1 MQSHFLFLAFTP
13 YTIHFTLYTIHFT
26 LYTIHYTL
34 YTIHHTLYT
43 PKFAHSQFFP
53 YLCSM
58 KSSSLNS
65 QILRLAIPSILAN
78 ITIPLVGLVDT
89 AIVGHIANATAIG
102 GIAIG
107 TMLFDLLYWNFGFL
121 RVGTSG
127 MTAQA
132 YGRGDKVECARLL
145 SQSIGIALIGATLIW
160 FIQWLFVNLVLMLVP
175 CSPEV
180 ASFAREYF
188 FIRIWA
194 APATLSLMAFKGWFI
209 GMQDTVSP
217 MLTDILVNVVNMAV
231 SYTLAIYTPM
241 GALGVALGTVIAQF
255 TGLTAAIIL
264 LLAKYRH
271 LWQGL
276 SPLRLAFDGQG
287 MRRLLSLNGNLF
299 IRSLCFMV
307 VYVGFT
313 SLASK
318 YGDVELAV
326 STLMMKLFML
336 FSYFVDG
343 FAYAGEALVGKEW
356 GAMRR
361 ESKGDEAIRRV
372 VQLLFAWSLG
382 VGLLFT
388 LLFGVWSDA
397 CYSAMTNDAM
407 VLSRLADYTGWLIAM
422 PIVSTLAFMWDGV
435 YAGATAGKQIRNAM
449 IYAAL
454 GFVVCYI
461 ATYWW
466 LGIPGLYIAYFAHL
480 VARVLYLTLAWRG
493 VCRGIV

>member
-1 MQSHFLFLAFTP
+1 
-13 YTIHFTLYTIHFT
+13 
-26 LYTIHYTL
+26 
-34 YTIHHTLYT
+34 
-43 PKFAHSQFFP
+43 
-53 YLCSM
+53 M
-58 KSSSLNS
+58 KSLNS

-78 ITIPLVGLVDT
+78 ITIPLVGIVDT
-89 AIVGHIANATAIG
+89 AIVGHIANATYIG

-132 YGRGDKVECARLL
+132 YGRGDGVECARLL
-145 SQSIGIALIGATLIW
+145 TQSVSIALIGAVVLW
-160 FIQWLFVNLVLMLVP
+160 LIQWLFVTAVLAIIP
-175 CSPEV
+175 CSIEV
-180 ASFAREYF
+180 AAFAREYF

-217 MLTDILVNVVNMAV
+217 MITDIVVNVVNMTV
-231 SYTLAIYTPM
+231 SYVLAVYTPL
-241 GALGVALGTVIAQF
+241 GALGVAYGTLVAQF
-255 TGLTAAIIL
+255 TGL
-264 LLAKYRH
+264 LLALVICLFKYKTVV
-271 LWQGL
+271 QEIV
-276 SPLRLAFDGQG
+276 
-287 MRRLLSLNGNLF
+287 RLLCNKAIKLLGDKEMKRFMSLNANLF
-299 IRSLCFMV
+299 VRSLCFMV

-313 SLASK
+313 SLASQ

-326 STLMMKLFML
+326 STIMMKLFML

-356 GAMRR
+356 GASRSLASSPRR
-361 ESKGDEAIRRV
+361 LVRIVR
-372 VQLLFAWSLG
+372 LLFAWSLG

-388 LLFGVWSDA
+388 LLFAVWSEE
-397 CYSAMTNDAM
+397 CYLAMTNDM
-407 VLSRLADYTGWLIAM
+407 EVLSRLGDYTLWLIAM
-422 PIVSTLAFMWDGV
+422 PLVSTLAFMWDGV

-454 GFVVCYI
+454 GFVICYL

-466 LGIPGLYIAYFAHL
+466 LGIQGLYIAYFAHL
-480 VARVLYLTLAWRG
+480 VARVVYLTAAWKR
-493 VCRGIV
+493 VK

>member
-1 MQSHFLFLAFTP
+1 
-13 YTIHFTLYTIHFT
+13 
-26 LYTIHYTL
+26 
-34 YTIHHTLYT
+34 
-43 PKFAHSQFFP
+43 
-53 YLCSM
+53 M
-58 KSSSLNS
+58 KSLNS
-65 QILRLAIPSILAN
+65 HILRLAIPSILAN

-132 YGRGDKVECARLL
+132 FGRGDRVECARLL
-145 SQSIGIALIGATLIW
+145 SQSVGIALIGAALIW
-160 FIQWLFVNLVLMLVP
+160 LIQWLFVNLVLTLVP

-217 MLTDILVNVVNMAV
+217 MITDILVNVVNMAV
-231 SYTLAIYTPM
+231 SYVLAVYTPM

-264 LLAKYRH
+264 LLVKYRH
-271 LWQGL
+271 LWHGL
-276 SPLRLAFDGQG
+276 SAVRLAFDGQG

-299 IRSLCFMV
+299 VRSLCFMV

-326 STLMMKLFML
+326 STIMMKLFML

-343 FAYAGEALVGKEW
+343 FAYAGEALVGKEI
-356 GAMRR
+356 GSNQ
-361 ESKGDEAIRRV
+361 ESGVKSQDQSDISRV
-372 VQLLFAWSLG
+372 VGLLFAWSLG
-382 VGLLFT
+382 VGVLFT
-388 LLFGVWSDA
+388 LIFALWSGGF
-397 CYSAMTNDAM
+397 YHAMTSDTT
-407 VLSRLADYTGWLIAM
+407 VLARLADYTAWLIAM

-454 GFVVCYI
+454 AFVIGYL
-461 ATYWW
+461 ATYPY
-466 LGIPGLYIAYFAHL
+466 LDVMSIYIAYFAHL
-480 VARVLYLTLAWRG
+480 AARVLYLTFSWKK
-493 VCRGIV
+493 VQQMV

>member
-1 MQSHFLFLAFTP
+1 
-13 YTIHFTLYTIHFT
+13 
-26 LYTIHYTL
+26 
-34 YTIHHTLYT
+34 
-43 PKFAHSQFFP
+43 
-53 YLCSM
+53 M
-58 KSSSLNS
+58 KSLNS

-78 ITIPLVGLVDT
+78 ITIPLVGIVDT
-89 AIVGHIANATAIG
+89 AIVGHIANATYIG

-132 YGRGDKVECARLL
+132 YGRGDGVECARLL
-145 SQSIGIALIGATLIW
+145 TQSVSIALIGAVVLW
-160 FIQWLFVNLVLMLVP
+160 LIQWLFVTAVLAIIP
-175 CSPEV
+175 CSTEV
-180 ASFAREYF
+180 AAFAREYF

-217 MLTDILVNVVNMAV
+217 MITDIVVNVVNMTV
-231 SYTLAIYTPM
+231 SYVLAVYTPL
-241 GALGVALGTVIAQF
+241 GALGVAYGTLVAQF
-255 TGLTAAIIL
+255 TGL
-264 LLAKYRH
+264 LLALVICMFKYKTVVREVVRQ
-271 LWQGL
+271 LCDK
-276 SPLRLAFDGQG
+276 AIK
-287 MRRLLSLNGNLF
+287 LLGDKEMKRFMSLNANLF
-299 IRSLCFMV
+299 VRSLCFMV

-313 SLASK
+313 SLASQ

-326 STLMMKLFML
+326 STIMMKLFML

-356 GAMRR
+356 GASRSLASSPHR
-361 ESKGDEAIRRV
+361 LVRIVR
-372 VQLLFAWSLG
+372 LLFAWSLG

-388 LLFGVWSDA
+388 LLFAVWSEE
-397 CYSAMTNDAM
+397 CYLAMTNDM
-407 VLSRLADYTGWLIAM
+407 EVLSRLGDYTGWLIAM

-454 GFVVCYI
+454 GFVTCYL

-466 LGIPGLYIAYFAHL
+466 LGIQGLYIAYFAHL
-480 VARVLYLTLAWRG
+480 VARVAYLTAAWKR
-493 VCRGIV
+493 VK

>member
-1 MQSHFLFLAFTP
+1 
-13 YTIHFTLYTIHFT
+13 
-26 LYTIHYTL
+26 
-34 YTIHHTLYT
+34 
-43 PKFAHSQFFP
+43 
-53 YLCSM
+53 M
-58 KSSSLNS
+58 KSLNS
-65 QILRLAIPSILAN
+65 QILRLAIPSIMAN
-78 ITIPLVGLVDT
+78 ITIPLVGIVDT
-89 AIVGHIANATAIG
+89 AIVGHIANATYIG

-132 YGRGDKVECARLL
+132 YGRGDGVECARLL
-145 SQSIGIALIGATLIW
+145 TQSVNIALIGAVVLW
-160 FIQWLFVNLVLMLVP
+160 LIQWLFVTAVLAIVP
-175 CSPEV
+175 CSTEV
-180 ASFAREYF
+180 AAFAREYF

-217 MLTDILVNVVNMAV
+217 MITDIVVNVVNMTV
-231 SYTLAIYTPM
+231 SYVLAVYTPL
-241 GALGVALGTVIAQF
+241 GALGVAYGTLVAQF
-255 TGLTAAIIL
+255 TGL
-264 LLAKYRH
+264 LLALVICLFKYKTVV
-271 LWQGL
+271 QEIVGL
-276 SPLRLAFDGQG
+276 LCDKAIRLFGDKE
-287 MRRLLSLNGNLF
+287 MKRFMSLNANLF
-299 IRSLCFMV
+299 VRSLCFMV

-313 SLASK
+313 SLASQ

-326 STLMMKLFML
+326 STIMMKLFML

-356 GAMRR
+356 GARKR
-361 ESKGDEAIRRV
+361 SLENGSNVAYTLEAAGDEAIRRV
-372 VQLLFAWSLG
+372 VRLLFAWSLG

-388 LLFGVWSDA
+388 LLFALWSDA
-397 CYSAMTNDAM
+397 CYYAMTNDM
-407 VLSRLADYTGWLIAM
+407 IVLARLADYTGWLIAM

-454 GFVVCYI
+454 GFVTCYL

-466 LGIPGLYIAYFAHL
+466 LGIQGLYIAYFAHL
-480 VARVLYLTLAWRG
+480 VARVVYLTVAWKR
-493 VCRGIV
+493 VK

>member
-1 MQSHFLFLAFTP
+1 
-13 YTIHFTLYTIHFT
+13 
-26 LYTIHYTL
+26 
-34 YTIHHTLYT
+34 
-43 PKFAHSQFFP
+43 
-53 YLCSM
+53 M
-58 KSSSLNS
+58 KSLNS

-78 ITIPLVGLVDT
+78 ITIPLVGVVDT

-132 YGRGDKVECARLL
+132 FGRGDRVECARLL
-145 SQSIGIALIGATLIW
+145 SQSVGIALIGAALIW
-160 FIQWLFVNLVLMLVP
+160 LIQWLFVNLVLTLVP

-217 MLTDILVNVVNMAV
+217 MIIDILVNVVNMAV
-231 SYTLAIYTPM
+231 SYVLAVYTPM

-255 TGLTAAIIL
+255 TGLTTAIIL
-264 LLAKYRH
+264 LLVKYRH

-276 SPLRLAFDGQG
+276 SPVRLAFDGQG

-299 IRSLCFMV
+299 VRSLCFMV

-313 SLASK
+313 SLASQ

-326 STLMMKLFML
+326 STIMMKLFML

-343 FAYAGEALVGKEW
+343 FAYAGEALVGKYI
-356 GAMRR
+356 GLNQ
-361 ESKGDEAIRRV
+361 ESGVRSQDRSDISRV
-372 VQLLFAWSLG
+372 VGLLFAWSLG
-382 VGLLFT
+382 VGILFT
-388 LLFGVWSDA
+388 LIFALWSSGF
-397 CYSAMTNDAM
+397 YRAMTSDTT
-407 VLSRLADYTGWLIAM
+407 VLTRLADYTAWLIAM

-449 IYAAL
+449 IYAAFA
-454 GFVVCYI
+454 FVIGYL
-461 ATYWW
+461 ATYPY
-466 LGIPGLYIAYFAHL
+466 LDVMSIYIAYFAHL
-480 VARVLYLTLAWRG
+480 AARVLYLTFSWKK
-493 VCRGIV
+493 VQQMV

>member
-1 MQSHFLFLAFTP
+1 
-13 YTIHFTLYTIHFT
+13 
-26 LYTIHYTL
+26 
-34 YTIHHTLYT
+34 
-43 PKFAHSQFFP
+43 
-53 YLCSM
+53 M
-58 KSSSLNS
+58 KSINS

-132 YGRGDKVECARLL
+132 FGREDRVECARLL
-145 SQSIGIALIGATLIW
+145 SQSVGIALIGAALIW
-160 FIQWLFVNLVLMLVP
+160 LIQWLFVNIVLMLVP
-175 CSPEV
+175 CSAEV
-180 ASFAREYF
+180 GTFAREYF

-217 MLTDILVNVVNMAV
+217 MITDIVVNVVNMVV
-231 SYTLAIYTPM
+231 SYVLAIYTPM

-255 TGLTAAIIL
+255 TGLIVALIL

-271 LWQGL
+271 LWKGL
-276 SPLRLAFDGQG
+276 SPLRLAMDGQG

-326 STLMMKLFML
+326 STIMMKLFML

-343 FAYAGEALVGKEW
+343 FAYAGEALVGKEF
-356 GAMRR
+356 GCREM
-361 ESKGDEAIRRV
+361 ESKDRNSDIGRV
-372 VQLLFAWSLG
+372 VRLLFAWSLG
-382 VGLLFT
+382 VGVLFT
-388 LLFGVWSDA
+388 LLFAIWSEPF
-397 CYSAMTNDAM
+397 YYAMTSDTI
-407 VLSRLADYTGWLIAM
+407 VLSRLEDYTAWLIAM

-435 YAGATAGKQIRNAM
+435 YAGATAGKQIRNGM

-454 GFVVCYI
+454 AFVMGYLI
-461 ATYWW
+461 TYQYVDV
-466 LGIPGLYIAYFAHL
+466 LSIYIAYFAHL
-480 VARVLYLTLAWRG
+480 AARVLYLTLAWKHTLAHFN
-493 VCRGIV
+493 IK